1 MSQVTCKNCGYPW
14 ATYSACS
21 NCGSKSPSFDSKKN
35 QPKGMGCFIA
45 FIVGLVLVVAIG
57 DSFYTGFMYDTGPT
71 IIIGG
76 IVLGLFILVKSQNS
90 NNKK

>member
-1 MSQVTCKNCGYPW
+1 
-14 ATYSACS
+14 
-21 NCGSKSPSFDSKKN
+21 
-35 QPKGMGCFIA
+35 MGCFIA

-71 IIIGG
+71 LIIGG